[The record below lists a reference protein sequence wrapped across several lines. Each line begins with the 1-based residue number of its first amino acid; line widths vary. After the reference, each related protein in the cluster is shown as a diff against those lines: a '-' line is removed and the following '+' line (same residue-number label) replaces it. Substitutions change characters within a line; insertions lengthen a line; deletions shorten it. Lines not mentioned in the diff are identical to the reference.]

1 MNTLNAVN
9 PKHILF
15 IEANTDGTIGGSHYC
30 LLELIKGLNKS
41 KFKPFVLFYQKNIL
55 IPEFERHC
63 PVIILD
69 KTRGLVIKRDF
80 PHLYSLVSKIPYL
93 PYFLILFQKTY
104 NFFRYHLTDFLKII
118 YLLSKLK
125 IDLVHIN
132 NAPALTDWLIAC
144 KILRKKCISHLRG
157 NWNPKFFQKKLV
169 RYYDA
174 VISISNSV
182 TSHAKK
188 KGIYINNFITIYD
201 GIDINTVLKMKT
213 INPNE
218 IKKELGPPLNDSF
231 LIGLIGN
238 IKAWKGQHVAIE
250 AIKILKK
257 KYPKIKCLIVG
268 NISNLEDDKKYFN
281 YLKELVNNNGLSKN
295 IIFTGFRKDIPDII
309 SALDILIHTSVAPEP
324 FGRVIL
330 EGMIFSKPVIATS
343 HGGPLEIIEDGIS
356 GFLVLPNNPEALA
369 QKINYLLSHPEV
381 AQRTGK
387 EARKRVEKLFNIS
400 LNIKKTEYLY
410 NQLLFQRGLLNEKF
424 K

>member
-15 IEANTDGTIGGSHYC
+15 IEANTDGTIGGSHHS
-30 LLELIKGLNKS
+30 LLLLVKYLDKS

-80 PHLYSLVSKIPYL
+80 PHLYALVSKIPYL

-104 NFFRYHLTDFLKII
+104 NFFRYHLTDFSKII

-157 NWNPKFFQKKLV
+157 NWDIGYLQKKLLKF
-169 RYYDA
+169 YDA
-174 VISISNSV
+174 VIAISQSV
-182 TSHAKK
+182 INHLKK
-188 KGIYINNFITIYD
+188 NGVNNTNNFVIIHD
-201 GIDINTVLKMKT
+201 GIDIDAVLKTKEKT
-213 INPNE
+213 PKE
-218 IKKELGPPLNDSF
+218 IKKEFVCSNSDF

-250 AIKILKK
+250 AMKILKK

-268 NISNLEDDKKYFN
+268 NVSNLEDDKKYFN

-343 HGGPLEIIEDGIS
+343 HGGPIEIIEDGIS
-356 GFLVLPNNPEALA
+356 GFLVPPNDPNALA
-369 QKINYLLSHPEV
+369 QKIDYLISNLDT
-381 AQRTGK
+381 AKKIGQI
-387 EARKRVEKLFNIS
+387 ARKRVEECFSIQI
-400 LNIKKTEYLY
+400 NIKKIEQLY
-410 NQLLFQRGLLNEKF
+410 TNILSIF
-424 K
+424 

>member
-1 MNTLNAVN
+1 MKITNTIKAKDVIKKKN
-9 PKHILF
+9 ILF

-80 PHLYSLVSKIPYL
+80 PHLYALVSKIPYL

-104 NFFRYHLTDFLKII
+104 NFFRYYLTDFLKII

-132 NAPALTDWLIAC
+132 NAPALTDWLIAA
-144 KILRKKCISHLRG
+144 KILKIKCIGHLRG
-157 NWNPKFFQKKLV
+157 NWDIGYLQKKLLKF
-169 RYYDA
+169 YDA
-174 VISISNSV
+174 VIAISQSV
-182 TSHAKK
+182 INYLKK
-188 KGIYINNFITIYD
+188 KGVNNTNNFVIIHD
-201 GIDINTVLKMKT
+201 GIDIDAVLKTKEKT
-213 INPNE
+213 PDE
-218 IKKELGPPLNDSF
+218 IRKELAIPSNSNF
-231 LIGLIGN
+231 LLGLIGN

-268 NISNLEDDKKYFN
+268 NVSNLEDDKKYFN

-343 HGGPLEIIEDGIS
+343 HGGPIEIIEDGIS
-356 GFLVLPNNPEALA
+356 GFLVPPNDPNALA
-369 QKINYLLSHPEV
+369 QKIDYLISNLDT
-381 AQRTGK
+381 AKKIGQI
-387 EARKRVEKLFNIS
+387 ARKRVEECFSIQI
-400 LNIKKTEYLY
+400 NIKKIEQLY
-410 NQLLFQRGLLNEKF
+410 TNILSIF
-424 K
+424 

>member
-1 MNTLNAVN
+1 L
-9 PKHILF
+9 
-15 IEANTDGTIGGSHYC
+15 GS
-30 LLELIKGLNKS
+30 
-41 KFKPFVLFYQKNIL
+41 
-55 IPEFERHC
+55 
-63 PVIILD
+63 
-69 KTRGLVIKRDF
+69 
-80 PHLYSLVSKIPYL
+80 
-93 PYFLILFQKTY
+93 
-104 NFFRYHLTDFLKII
+104 
-118 YLLSKLK
+118 
-125 IDLVHIN
+125 
-132 NAPALTDWLIAC
+132 
-144 KILRKKCISHLRG
+144 
-157 NWNPKFFQKKLV
+157 
-169 RYYDA
+169 
-174 VISISNSV
+174 
-182 TSHAKK
+182 
-188 KGIYINNFITIYD
+188 
-201 GIDINTVLKMKT
+201 
-213 INPNE
+213 
-218 IKKELGPPLNDSF
+218 PLNDSF
-231 LIGLIGN
+231 LIGVISN

-268 NISNLEDDKKYFN
+268 NVSNLEDDKKYFN

>member
-1 MNTLNAVN
+1 MNTPNAVN

-80 PHLYSLVSKIPYL
+80 PHLYSLVNKLPYL

-144 KILRKKCISHLRG
+144 KILRKKCIAHLRG

-268 NISNLEDDKKYFN
+268 NVSNLEDDKKYFN
-281 YLKELVNNNGLSKN
+281 HLKELVNNNGLSKN

-330 EGMIFSKPVIATS
+330 EGMIFSKPVIATA
-343 HGGPLEIIEDGIS
+343 HGGPIEIIEDGIS
-356 GFLVLPNNPEALA
+356 GFLVPPNDPNALA
-369 QKINYLLSHPEV
+369 ERIDYLLSNPKSAE
-381 AQRTGK
+381 RMGK
-387 EARKRVEKLFNIS
+387 EAWKRVEKKFRIEINVDRI
-400 LNIKKTEYLY
+400 ECLY
-410 NQLLFQRGLLNEKF
+410 INLFQS
-424 K
+424 